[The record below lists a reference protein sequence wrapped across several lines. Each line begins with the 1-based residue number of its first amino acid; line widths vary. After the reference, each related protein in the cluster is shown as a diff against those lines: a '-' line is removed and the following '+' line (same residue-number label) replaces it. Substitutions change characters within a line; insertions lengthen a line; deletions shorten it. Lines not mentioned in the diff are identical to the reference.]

1 MAQLSEDSIKELNAT
16 LAELTINSKTIVVKM
31 DQIYDS
37 IERLESSIE
46 KLEATTEKIS
56 TVVGT
61 QEKRITVLESQ
72 IPINLIQDMALLKRS
87 QETLS
92 RILWLVGT
100 AAAGSLLNTIFKAMN

>member
-1 MAQLSEDSIKELNAT
+1 MAPLNEEGVKELNKI
-16 LAELTINSKTIVVKM
+16 LSELTINSKTIVVKM

-72 IPINLIQDMALLKRS
+72 FPPHLMQDIALLKRS
-87 QETLS
+87 QDTFS
-92 RILWLVGT
+92 KILWIVGT
-100 AAAGSLLNTIFKAMN
+100 AAIGSLLNAVFKAMN

>member
-1 MAQLSEDSIKELNAT
+1 MAELNEQGVKELNKI
-16 LAELTINSKTIVVKM
+16 LSELTINSKTIVVKM

-37 IERLESSIE
+37 IERLEGSIE

-61 QEKRITVLESQ
+61 QEKRITILESQ
-72 IPINLIQDMALLKRS
+72 IPTHLMQDIALLKRS

-92 RILWLVGT
+92 KILWVVGT
-100 AAAGSLLNTIFKAMN
+100 AAIGSVLNTVFKAMN